1 MGIVAA
7 FDKQLF
13 YNQASKYCV
22 FRVKTADI
30 MVPQN
35 ARSPYRFSDHLIR
48 FVAVGYD
55 LPQTDAVQME
65 MEGKWVNGKY
75 GLQFQVEGWQEVV
88 PATLEGIHG
97 YLSSGLIK
105 NIGERTAD
113 AIVRRFGLSSLDVIE
128 NEPER
133 LLEIRGITPDRLEE
147 IKTGYA
153 ESKALRDLMT
163 ILAPFKVTPATAM
176 RIYDHFGPAGIP
188 LLRKSPY
195 RLCQI
200 SGFGFKRVDAI
211 VQKSGGDLL
220 DPM

>member
-30 MVPQN
+30 MVPQD

-75 GLQFQVEGWQEVV
+75 GLQFQVEGW
-88 PATLEGIHG
+88 
-97 YLSSGLIK
+97 
-105 NIGERTAD
+105 
-113 AIVRRFGLSSLDVIE
+113 
-128 NEPER
+128 
-133 LLEIRGITPDRLEE
+133 
-147 IKTGYA
+147 
-153 ESKALRDLMT
+153 
-163 ILAPFKVTPATAM
+163 
-176 RIYDHFGPAGIP
+176 
-188 LLRKSPY
+188 
-195 RLCQI
+195 
-200 SGFGFKRVDAI
+200 
-211 VQKSGGDLL
+211 
-220 DPM
+220 